1 MMYLYVLIIHD
12 AIIINNRFRR
22 AQLVMEKSNTDDE
35 IISRNLSL
43 IKLMPYE
50 NSSSYPSIMVIT
62 IVAILQR
69 N

>member
-35 IISRNLSL
+35 NNF
-43 IKLMPYE
+43 KE
-50 NSSSYPSIMVIT
+50 FVFDKT
-62 IVAILQR
+62 HAV
-69 N
+69 